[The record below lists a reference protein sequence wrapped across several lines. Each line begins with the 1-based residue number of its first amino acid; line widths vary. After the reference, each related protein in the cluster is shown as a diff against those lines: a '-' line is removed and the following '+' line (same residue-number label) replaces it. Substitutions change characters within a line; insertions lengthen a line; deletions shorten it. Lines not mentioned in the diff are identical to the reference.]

1 MQYPL
6 VLLPFTKFFHS
17 FSYQSPTKKEHS
29 ENNLLPITDRSIPTK
44 PSDEDLKSEKFDK
57 QQPEVKTSGT
67 ISSNVPATVSSVD
80 QIGVSSVDLNIAEA
94 VEKGISDV
102 KKEDPSIPPD
112 VSKVPKDEVGK
123 DVQTISKCSECENEK
138 APIDEKIQDAS
149 PNEIVSKVQK
159 GKCIAYVCL

>member
-1 MQYPL
+1 M
-6 VLLPFTKFFHS
+6 
-17 FSYQSPTKKEHS
+17 
-29 ENNLLPITDRSIPTK
+29 
-44 PSDEDLKSEKFDK
+44 KSGKFDK

-102 KKEDPSIPPD
+102 KKEDPSIPSD

-149 PNEIVSKVQK
+149 PNEIVSEVQK
-159 GKCIAYVCL
+159 GKCIACYVSL